1 MKKYIITTTATT
13 LLLAGCGDRQQFD
26 ATGTF
31 ESANEITVSAEATGK
46 IEWLDLQEGDSL
58 SAGKEI
64 GVIDTM
70 QLYLSKLQ
78 LKKNME
84 SVNYNRP
91 DIGKQIAATKEQIRK
106 QEYEK
111 QRIENLLKGGAATQK
126 QLDDINSAISVLKK
140 QLEAQLST
148 LSNTTGN
155 IEGQSSSIAVQIA
168 QIDNRI
174 AKSVIKSPTDGIVV
188 AKYMDAGEYAAPGK
202 PLFKVADMSNMYL
215 RAYFTSGQLTEI
227 KTGQKVK
234 VYADFGG
241 DKRKEYEGTVIWI
254 SSENE
259 FTPKNIQTKDSRADL
274 VYAVKISVANDGLI
288 KIGTYGEVEL

>member
-13 LLLAGCGDRQQFD
+13 LLLAGCGDGQQFD

-31 ESANEITVSAEATGK
+31 ESANEITVSAEAAGK

-148 LSNTTGN
+148 LSNTLQATL
-155 IEGQSSSIAVQIA
+155 
-168 QIDNRI
+168 
-174 AKSVIKSPTDGIVV
+174 K
-188 AKYMDAGEYAAPGK
+188 
-202 PLFKVADMSNMYL
+202 
-215 RAYFTSGQLTEI
+215 
-227 KTGQKVK
+227 
-234 VYADFGG
+234 
-241 DKRKEYEGTVIWI
+241 DKAH
-254 SSENE
+254 
-259 FTPKNIQTKDSRADL
+259 Q
-274 VYAVKISVANDGLI
+274 
-288 KIGTYGEVEL
+288 

>member
-13 LLLAGCGDRQQFD
+13 LLLAGCGDSRQFD

-78 LKKNME
+78 LKKNMK
-84 SVNYNRP
+84 SIRYNRP

-126 QLDDINSAISVLKK
+126 QLDDINSAISVLEK
-140 QLEAQLST
+140 QLDAQLST
-148 LSNTTGN
+148 LNNTTGN
-155 IEGQSSSIAVQIA
+155 IDGQSSAIATQIA
-168 QIDNRI
+168 QIDDRI
-174 AKSVIKSPTDGIVV
+174 AKSIIKSPVSGVV
-188 AKYMDAGEYAAPGK
+188 IAKYMDAGEYAMPGK
-202 PLFKVADMSNMYL
+202 PLFKVADMGNMYL
-215 RAYFTSGQLTEI
+215 RAYFTS
-227 KTGQKVK
+227 
-234 VYADFGG
+234 
-241 DKRKEYEGTVIWI
+241 
-254 SSENE
+254 
-259 FTPKNIQTKDSRADL
+259 
-274 VYAVKISVANDGLI
+274 
-288 KIGTYGEVEL
+288 